1 MSRLTGKKILVTG
14 GGSGIGLATA
24 RALLAEGAEV
34 AITGRN
40 EKKLAEAVTL
50 CGPGAKVFSHAADL
64 TDPSQVKKLVE
75 GVIAKLGR
83 IDILVN
89 NAGLNIKDRLFSKL
103 TPESWHDL
111 VSANLDGA
119 FFCTHAVLP
128 QMRARKSGLII
139 TVNSIAGKRANP
151 LGGVGYIAA
160 KFGLRGMAMGIAAEE
175 KGNGIRLSSIYPGE
189 VNTPILEVRPE
200 PVSEERK
207 QAMLQPEDV
216 AAAVVFIATLPD
228 HVAIPELLIT
238 PADAVYI

>member
-24 RALLAEGAEV
+24 KAMLDEGAEV
-34 AITGRN
+34 AIAGRN
-40 EKKLAEAVTL
+40 EKRLAEAVAS
-50 CGPGAKVFSHAADL
+50 CGSGAKVFSHAADL
-64 TDPSQVKKLVE
+64 ADPTQVKKLID
-75 GVIAKLGR
+75 GVTAKMGR

-89 NAGLNIKDRLFSKL
+89 NAGLNIKDRLFRDL
-103 TPESWHDL
+103 TPETWREL
-111 VSANLDGA
+111 VGGNLDGA

-128 QMRARKSGLII
+128 QMRERKSGLII

-160 KFGLRGMAMGIAAEE
+160 KFGLRGMTLGIAAEE

-200 PVSEERK
+200 AVSEERK

-228 HVAIPELLIT
+228 HVLIPELIIS
-238 PADAVYI
+238 PANAVFI

>member
-1 MSRLTGKKILVTG
+1 MSRLTGKKILA
-14 GGSGIGLATA
+14 S
-24 RALLAEGAEV
+24 
-34 AITGRN
+34 
-40 EKKLAEAVTL
+40 
-50 CGPGAKVFSHAADL
+50 CGPAARVFSHAADL
-64 TDPSQVKKLVE
+64 TDPAQVKKLID
-75 GVIAKLGR
+75 GVTAKLGR

-89 NAGLNIKDRLFSKL
+89 NAGLNIKDRQFHEL
-103 TPESWHDL
+103 TPETWHEL

-119 FFCTHAVLP
+119 FFCTHAILP

-139 TVNSIAGKRANP
+139 TVNSISGKRANP

-160 KFGLRGMAMGIAAEE
+160 KFGLRGLAMGVAVEE
-175 KGNGIRLSSIYPGE
+175 KANGVRVSSIYPGE

-228 HVAIPELLIT
+228 HVAIPELIIA
-238 PADAVYI
+238 PANATYI

>member
-1 MSRLTGKKILVTG
+1 MSRLTDKKILVTG

-24 RALLAEGAEV
+24 RALLDEGAEV
-34 AITGRN
+34 VITGRN
-40 EKKLAEAVTL
+40 EKKLAEAVAS
-50 CGPGAKVFSHAADL
+50 CGAGAKVSSHPADL
-64 TDPSQVKKLVE
+64 TDPTLVRKLIDAVT
-75 GVIAKLGR
+75 AKLGR

-89 NAGLNIKDRLFSKL
+89 NAGLNIKNRLFAEL
-103 TPESWHDL
+103 TPESWHAL

-128 QMRARKSGLII
+128 QMRSRKSGLVI

-160 KFGLRGMAMGIAAEE
+160 KFGLRGMALGIAAEE
-175 KGNGIRLSSIYPGE
+175 KGNGIRFSSIYPGE

-207 QAMLQPEDV
+207 QAMLQPADL

-228 HVAIPELLIT
+228 HVSIPELVIC
-238 PADAVYI
+238 PANAVYI

>member
-1 MSRLTGKKILVTG
+1 MSRLTDKKILVTG

-40 EKKLAEAVTL
+40 EKKLAEAVAS
-50 CGPGAKVFSHAADL
+50 CGAGAKVFSHAADL
-64 TDPSQVKKLVE
+64 TDPAQVQKLVD
-75 GVIAKLGR
+75 GVTAKMGR

-89 NAGLNIKDRLFSKL
+89 NAGLNIKDRLFRDL
-103 TPESWHDL
+103 TPETWREL
-111 VSANLDGA
+111 VGGNLDGA

-128 QMRARKSGLII
+128 QMRARKSGLVI

-151 LGGVGYIAA
+151 LGGIGYVAA
-160 KFGLRGMAMGIAAEE
+160 KFGLRGMALGIAAEE

-200 PVSEERK
+200 AVSEERK
-207 QAMLQPEDV
+207 QAMLQPADI
-216 AAAVVFIATLPD
+216 AAAVVFIATMPA
-228 HVAIPELLIT
+228 HVGIPELIIT
-238 PADAVYI
+238 PADATYI